1 MTAPKAPPPFARL
14 PFFYGWVII
23 AIAFVTMALSV
34 TARTSFSLLLP
45 PILVEFGWDRG
56 MAAGAFS
63 FGFLFFALISP
74 FVGRIMDAKGPRFV
88 VEVGVVMLVSGLML
102 SVYIREPWQLYLTLG
117 LLVGCGAN
125 CMSYTAQSLFLPNW
139 FVRRRGLAISLA
151 FSGVG
156 IGAILLLPWFQSLI
170 ETQGWRAACWSMG
183 LLCLVILAPI
193 NLFIWKRPQDIGLQ
207 PDGEAAPLAG
217 AVPQRKANVVNAAWA
232 EQEWTLRRAMR
243 SAPFWWLVLGYF
255 CALFA
260 WYAVQIHQTKY
271 LVEIGFKPLEAAW
284 ALGIVSIVGIP
295 GQIILGT
302 LSDRYGREGIWMI
315 GCGGFALC
323 YLALIAMEHQ
333 ASPFLLYAM
342 VLTQGFLGYGMTP
355 VMAPMVA
362 ELYEGPHYGTIF
374 GVVSVALLSGGAVGP
389 WVAGLIFDW
398 TGSYRPAFI
407 LSIGLCL
414 VSIVSIWK
422 AAPRKV
428 RVVPGKIRPA

>member
-1 MTAPKAPPPFARL
+1 
-14 PFFYGWVII
+14 
-23 AIAFVTMALSV
+23 
-34 TARTSFSLLLP
+34 
-45 PILVEFGWDRG
+45 

-74 FVGRIMDAKGPRFV
+74 FVGRIMDARGPRFV
-88 VEVGVVMLVSGLML
+88 VQIGVVMLVSGLML
-102 SVYIREPWQLYLTLG
+102 AVYVREPWQLYLTLG

-156 IGAILLLPWFQSLI
+156 LGAILLLPWFQSLI
-170 ETQGWRAACWSMG
+170 ETEGWRAACWAMG
-183 LLCLVILAPI
+183 LLCLVVLAPI

-207 PDGEAAPLAG
+207 PDGDAAPPAG
-217 AVPQRKANVVNAAWA
+217 SVPQRKANVVNAVWA
-232 EQEWTLRRAMR
+232 EQDWTLARAMR
-243 SAPFWWLVLGYF
+243 TAPFWWIILGYF

-302 LSDRYGREGIWMI
+302 LSDRYGREGIWMT

-323 YLALIAMEHQ
+323 YVALIAMEHQ
-333 ASPFLLYAM
+333 PTPFLLYVM

-362 ELYEGPHYGTIF
+362 ELYEGRHYGTIF
-374 GVVSVALLSGGAVGP
+374 GVVSMALLGGGAVGP
-389 WVAGLIFDW
+389 VVAGLIHDA
-398 TGSYRPAFI
+398 TGSYRLAFI
-407 LSIGLCL
+407 LCIGLCL
-414 VSIVSIWK
+414 VSIVSIWM

-428 RVVPGKIRPA
+428 RVVPGKIRPLPPET